1 MDAAL
6 DNPIWNALT
15 SQHRPMARRSGLAA
29 RYPGEVSPLTGLA
42 DLTRQAFEDLK
53 TLVGADEQVALFTTE
68 PVEVPADWQV
78 VKARYI
84 DQMVC
89 PEPPPVSDQV
99 FVTLGPDD
107 VADMLTLTA
116 LTEPGPFATRTHEMG
131 HYVGVRA
138 PDGRLAA
145 MTGQRLGLAGF
156 TEISAVCTHPDF
168 QGRGYAKALVAYQA
182 ARIHAGGRTPFLHV
196 KTENGA
202 KAVYEKLGF
211 RVRRPIR
218 YSVLARS

>member
-1 MDAAL
+1 MIVL

-15 SQHRPMARRSGLAA
+15 SAHRPMARINGLAA
-29 RYPGEVSPLTGLA
+29 RYPSDVSPLTGLGE
-42 DLTRQAFEDLK
+42 LSPQAFEDLK
-53 TLVGADEQVALFTTE
+53 PLVGEDEQVALFTPA
-68 PVEVPADWQV
+68 PVEVPAGWQA

-89 PEPPPVSDQV
+89 AEPPPVSGES
-99 FVTLGPDD
+99 FLTLGPAD
-107 VADMLTLTA
+107 VPDMLALTA
-116 LTEPGPFATRTHEMG
+116 LTEPGPFAARTHQMG
-131 HYVGVRA
+131 HYIGVRS

-145 MTGQRLGLAGF
+145 MTGQRLGLADF

-182 ARIHAGGRTPFLHV
+182 ARIHGDGRTPFLHV

-202 KAVYEKLGF
+202 KLVYEKLGF

-218 YSVLARS
+218 YTVLARA

>member
-1 MDAAL
+1 MTVL

-15 SQHRPMARRSGLAA
+15 SAHRSMARINGLAA
-29 RYPGEVSPLTGLA
+29 RYPGDVSPLTGLGE
-42 DLTRQAFEDLK
+42 LSPRAFDDLK
-53 TLVGADEQVALFTTE
+53 ALVGDDEQMALFTTA
-68 PVEVPADWQV
+68 PVEIPAGWQV

-89 PEPPPVSDQV
+89 AEPPPVSDQA

-107 VADMLTLTA
+107 VPDMLALTA
-116 LTEPGPFATRTHEMG
+116 LTEPGPFAARTHEMG
-131 HYVGVRA
+131 HYVGVRSE
-138 PDGRLAA
+138 DGRLAA
-145 MTGQRLGLAGF
+145 MTGQRLGLGDF

-182 ARIHAGGRTPFLHV
+182 ARIHGEGRTPFLHV

-202 KAVYEKLGF
+202 KVVYEKLGF
-211 RVRRPIR
+211 RVRRPIQ
-218 YSVLARS
+218 YSVLARA

>member
-1 MDAAL
+1 MTVL

-15 SQHRPMARRSGLAA
+15 SAHRPMARINGLAA
-29 RYPGEVSPLTGLA
+29 RYPGDVSPLTGLGE
-42 DLTRQAFEDLK
+42 LSPRAFDDLK
-53 TLVGADEQVALFTTE
+53 ALVGDDEQMALFTTA
-68 PVEVPADWQV
+68 PVEVPAGWQV

-89 PEPPPVSDQV
+89 AEPPPVSDQA

-107 VADMLTLTA
+107 VPDMLALTA
-116 LTEPGPFATRTHEMG
+116 LTEPGPFAARTHEMG
-131 HYVGVRA
+131 HYVGVRSE
-138 PDGRLAA
+138 DGRLAA
-145 MTGQRLGLAGF
+145 MTGQRLGLGDF

-182 ARIHAGGRTPFLHV
+182 ARIHGEGRTPFLHV

-202 KAVYEKLGF
+202 KVVYEKLGF
-211 RVRRPIR
+211 RVRRPIQ
-218 YSVLARS
+218 YSVLAQA

>member
-1 MDAAL
+1 MTVL

-15 SQHRPMARRSGLAA
+15 SAHLPMARINGLAA
-29 RYPGEVSPLTGLA
+29 RYPGDVSPLTGLGE
-42 DLTRQAFEDLK
+42 LSPRAFDDLK
-53 TLVGADEQVALFTTE
+53 ALVGDDEQMALFTTA
-68 PVEVPADWQV
+68 PVEVPAGWQV

-89 PEPPPVSDQV
+89 AEPPPVSDQA

-107 VADMLTLTA
+107 VPDMLALTA
-116 LTEPGPFATRTHEMG
+116 LTEPGPFAARTHEMG
-131 HYVGVRA
+131 LYVGVRSE
-138 PDGRLAA
+138 DGRLAA
-145 MTGQRLGLAGF
+145 MTGQRLGLGDF

-182 ARIHAGGRTPFLHV
+182 ARIHGEGRTPFLHV

-202 KAVYEKLGF
+202 KVVYEKLGF
-211 RVRRPIR
+211 RVRRPIQ
-218 YSVLARS
+218 YSVLARA

>member
-1 MDAAL
+1 MTVL

-15 SQHRPMARRSGLAA
+15 SAHRSMARINGLAA
-29 RYPGEVSPLTGLA
+29 RYPGDVSPLTGLGE
-42 DLTRQAFEDLK
+42 LSPQAFDDLK
-53 TLVGADEQVALFTTE
+53 ALVGDDEQMALFTTA
-68 PVEVPADWQV
+68 PVEVPAGWQV

-89 PEPPPVSDQV
+89 TEPPPVSDQA

-107 VADMLTLTA
+107 VPDMLALTA
-116 LTEPGPFATRTHEMG
+116 LTEPGPFAARTHEMG
-131 HYVGVRA
+131 HYVGVRSE
-138 PDGRLAA
+138 DGRLAA
-145 MTGQRLGLAGF
+145 MTGQRLGLGDF

-182 ARIHAGGRTPFLHV
+182 ARIHGEGRTPFLHV

-211 RVRRPIR
+211 RVRRPIQ
-218 YSVLARS
+218 YSVLARA